1 MLSVDRILFPTDG
14 SASAERAHS
23 HAQYLADHFDATL
36 HVITVDERDV
46 ERSDVIDIDE
56 SDVRADLHDLEAEAS
71 PLPVARVRERTVT
84 HPAAAGGIL
93 NYAVQYDVD
102 LIVIGTH
109 GHRGVRRLL
118 LGSVAEEVLRKAPC
132 PVVTMGRG
140 AVPPGAMEGGP
151 LLVPVDFS
159 EHRFRL
165 LAYAREL
172 APVYDLEVLLLH
184 VVEMRSF
191 SKVYG
196 HSAPDPA
203 PGHLADRARQVLNEE
218 GDSLRDTGIDVR
230 VEVRAGQPAAEVLD
244 LADEIDTA
252 YLLIATHGRTG
263 LERMLMG
270 SVAEKVIRQAP
281 CPVFTVKS
289 FGHSLVTNEEA
300 VGA

>member
-118 LGSVAEEVLRKAPC
+118 LGSVAHKVNQQADC
-132 PVVTMGRG
+132 TVVTE
-140 AVPPGAMEGGP
+140 PGGG
-151 LLVPVDFS
+151 D
-159 EHRFRL
+159 RD
-165 LAYAREL
+165 AR
-172 APVYDLEVLLLH
+172 
-184 VVEMRSF
+184 S
-191 SKVYG
+191 
-196 HSAPDPA
+196 
-203 PGHLADRARQVLNEE
+203 
-218 GDSLRDTGIDVR
+218 
-230 VEVRAGQPAAEVLD
+230 
-244 LADEIDTA
+244 
-252 YLLIATHGRTG
+252 
-263 LERMLMG
+263 
-270 SVAEKVIRQAP
+270 
-281 CPVFTVKS
+281 
-289 FGHSLVTNEEA
+289 
-300 VGA
+300 